1 MAGPTPFKTELVRR
15 ARSESESLPGLCRGD
30 KELEDRIE
38 FYGRSIGIM
47 NVASF
52 RPHYS
57 AVFISWCM
65 RKAGATEA
73 EFPWRLRHSEYAQ
86 VALQNAEHEE
96 GLFRARRIEAYA
108 PQPGDIVHVNR
119 DDGKVNFDRIRAGN
133 YYSESGIVVDIA
145 PGKALIVMGNQGSC
159 GNVGTE
165 ELVLT
170 DAGLLGQRVRN
181 PFIAVIEVLKWPSS
195 AARRPVR

>member
-38 FYGRSIGIM
+38 FYGRSIGVV

-52 RPHYS
+52 RQHYS

-65 RKAGATEA
+65 RKAGTTEV
-73 EFPWRLRHSEYAQ
+73 EFPWRLSHSEYAQ
-86 VALQNAEHEE
+86 FALQNAEHGE
-96 GLFRARRIEAYA
+96 GIVRARRIEIYP

-119 DDGKVNFDRIRAGN
+119 DDGKVNFDRIGAGE
-133 YYSESGIVVDIA
+133 YHSESGIVIEIA
-145 PGKALIVMGNQGSC
+145 AGKALIVMGNQEPC
-159 GNVGTE
+159 GNVGAE
-165 ELVLT
+165 ELLLT
-170 DAGLLGQRVRN
+170 DAGLLAQRARN
-181 PFIAVIEVLKWPSS
+181 PFIAVIEVLK
-195 AARRPVR
+195 

>member
-1 MAGPTPFKTELVRR
+1 MAGSTPFKTELVRR

-38 FYGRSIGIM
+38 FYGRSIGIVD
-47 NVASF
+47 VASF
-52 RPHYS
+52 RQHYS

-73 EFPWRLRHSEYAQ
+73 EFPWRLSHSEYAQ
-86 VALQNAEHEE
+86 FALQNAEHAE
-96 GLFRARRIEAYA
+96 GMVRARRIEDYA

-119 DDGKVNFDRIRAGN
+119 DNGKVNFDRIRAGV
-133 YYSESGIVVDIA
+133 YHSESGIVIDVA
-145 PGKALIVMGNQGSC
+145 PGKALIVMGNQEPC

-165 ELVLT
+165 ELALA
-170 DAGLLGQRVRN
+170 DSGLLIQRGWN
-181 PFIAVIEVLKWPSS
+181 PFIAVIEVLK
-195 AARRPVR
+195 